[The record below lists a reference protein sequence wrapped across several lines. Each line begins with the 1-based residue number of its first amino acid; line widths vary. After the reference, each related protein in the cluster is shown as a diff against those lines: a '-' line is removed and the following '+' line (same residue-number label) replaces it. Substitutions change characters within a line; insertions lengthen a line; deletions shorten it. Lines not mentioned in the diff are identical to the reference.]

1 MFVLSLGRA
10 MSAFI
15 LGLCELLPFQHAIQN
30 SESFSTLA
38 WKDEGFS
45 VTKLLPVCP
54 RKTLVHLRIHC
65 DAKHGVR
72 FEVFV
77 CFGYPSIGWRLC
89 TSGSPLDTWARW
101 LTIYNYIWLYTTHA
115 NTTNATQIPAKC
127 GHGLLRYLCDDGKE
141 GDVHHNR
148 HHHCLTVTFGT
159 SLPWW
164 L

>member
-45 VTKLLPVCP
+45 ITELRPVCP

-72 FEVFV
+72 QRISELDVIELSNKQTIEIVLEVFV
-77 CFGYPSIGWRLC
+77 CFAYPNIGWRLC
-89 TSGSPLDTWARW
+89 TSGSPLDA
-101 LTIYNYIWLYTTHA
+101 
-115 NTTNATQIPAKC
+115 
-127 GHGLLRYLCDDGKE
+127 
-141 GDVHHNR
+141 
-148 HHHCLTVTFGT
+148 
-159 SLPWW
+159 
-164 L
+164 